1 MAGWSFANRAHLLFH
16 QRSCPFSSIAAY
28 ARRCSSS
35 LHTRAA
41 CIHPISRR
49 PSCSRRCVCLLLCR
63 PQAEQ
68 PFSESTL
75 AYIAA
80 LDADRDIATL
90 AAHGITLRPE
100 CERVFRACTLT
111 LQKGAAAG
119 LTPSQIAGILCR
131 EGLTK
136 SVIEKLH
143 SNAMHLAKASTAN
156 VRAAVT
162 QSAYLQKL
170 GALLDEY
177 LEDYLLECAD
187 LLY

>member
-1 MAGWSFANRAHLLFH
+1 MVA
-16 QRSCPFSSIAAY
+16 
-28 ARRCSSS
+28 
-35 LHTRAA
+35 
-41 CIHPISRR
+41 
-49 PSCSRRCVCLLLCR
+49 VLLLWLSCR

-75 AYIAA
+75 AYIAG

-143 SNAMHLAKASTAN
+143 SNAMQLARAGAGAAGD
-156 VRAAVT
+156 VRVLVVPQAL
-162 QSAYLQKL
+162 YLQKL

-177 LEDYLLECAD
+177 LEEYLLECAD

>member
-1 MAGWSFANRAHLLFH
+1 MLPLRSAG
-16 QRSCPFSSIAAY
+16 
-28 ARRCSSS
+28 
-35 LHTRAA
+35 
-41 CIHPISRR
+41 
-49 PSCSRRCVCLLLCR
+49 

-68 PFSESTL
+68 PFSQETL

-143 SNAMHLAKASTAN
+143 SNAVQLA
-156 VRAAVT
+156 RAAAGAGVAAAGGVAEVRG
-162 QSAYLQKL
+162 SAGSVLPVRSGLYLQKL

-177 LEDYLLECAD
+177 LEEYLLECAD

>member
-1 MAGWSFANRAHLLFH
+1 M
-16 QRSCPFSSIAAY
+16 
-28 ARRCSSS
+28 
-35 LHTRAA
+35 
-41 CIHPISRR
+41 
-49 PSCSRRCVCLLLCR
+49 CVLLLCR

-143 SNAMHLAKASTAN
+143 GNATQLAKAG
-156 VRAAVT
+156 AADARGGRVP
-162 QSAYLQKL
+162 QAAYLQKL
-170 GALLDEY
+170 GSLLDEY

>member
-1 MAGWSFANRAHLLFH
+1 MLRVAV
-16 QRSCPFSSIAAY
+16 
-28 ARRCSSS
+28 
-35 LHTRAA
+35 
-41 CIHPISRR
+41 
-49 PSCSRRCVCLLLCR
+49 CVLLLCR

-80 LDADRDIATL
+80 LDADRDVATL

-143 SNAMHLAKASTAN
+143 SNATQLAKAG
-156 VRAAVT
+156 AADAPCGRRVP
-162 QSAYLQKL
+162 QAAYLQKL

>member
-1 MAGWSFANRAHLLFH
+1 MCRVDQPLWFHL
-16 QRSCPFSSIAAY
+16 R
-28 ARRCSSS
+28 
-35 LHTRAA
+35 
-41 CIHPISRR
+41 
-49 PSCSRRCVCLLLCR
+49 CR

-68 PFSESTL
+68 PFDEATL

-119 LTPSQIAGILCR
+119 LNPSQIAGILCR

-143 SNAMHLAKASTAN
+143 SNALQLAKVGGSGVAD
-156 VRAAVT
+156 VRGSAPVVL
-162 QSAYLQKL
+162 SAYLHKL

-177 LEDYLLECAD
+177 LEEYVLECAD

>member
-1 MAGWSFANRAHLLFH
+1 MFVAVAGTPGHVHTQHTHTKRSARVAAHR
-16 QRSCPFSSIAAY
+16 QVQTGAD
-28 ARRCSSS
+28 S
-35 LHTRAA
+35 LGVAM
-41 CIHPISRR
+41 
-49 PSCSRRCVCLLLCR
+49 CVLLLCR

-143 SNAMHLAKASTAN
+143 GNATQLAKAG
-156 VRAAVT
+156 AADARGGRVP
-162 QSAYLQKL
+162 QAAYLQKL
-170 GALLDEY
+170 GSLLDEY

>member
-1 MAGWSFANRAHLLFH
+1 LLV
-16 QRSCPFSSIAAY
+16 
-28 ARRCSSS
+28 
-35 LHTRAA
+35 LLL
-41 CIHPISRR
+41 
-49 PSCSRRCVCLLLCR
+49 LLLCR

-143 SNAMHLAKASTAN
+143 SNATQLA
-156 VRAAVT
+156 RAGGAAADARGARVP
-162 QSAYLQKL
+162 QAAYLQKL

>member
-1 MAGWSFANRAHLLFH
+1 MIVFQAD
-16 QRSCPFSSIAAY
+16 QCRSMPGTCRTEVS
-28 ARRCSSS
+28 
-35 LHTRAA
+35 T
-41 CIHPISRR
+41 
-49 PSCSRRCVCLLLCR
+49 VCAVICADVCR

-68 PFSESTL
+68 PFDQATL
-75 AYIAA
+75 AFIAA
-80 LDADRDIATL
+80 LDADRDVATL

-143 SNAMHLAKASTAN
+143 SNALQLARAGGGVD
-156 VRAAVT
+156 VRGAGRVEL
-162 QSAYLQKL
+162 SAYLQKL

-177 LEDYLLECAD
+177 LEEYVLECAD